1 MLKLKEKLHYSALLL
16 LVAMFSLQLLSQFTS
31 LLLGR
36 YHWAPFFEFID
47 EIREGYYLET
57 GIIFALF
64 FFLAFTI
71 VAILK
76 GGFLRFMGYL
86 LLLSFIVCVS
96 VFIGSYAIFTYLY
109 LDNFYGPTVLE
120 SIFIHRLQEPLLWS
134 GFLKTEGI
142 GFLITTAIV
151 AYLIFERIKPANK
164 LLGNAHFSNG
174 FEIKKAGF
182 FKREVQSIL
191 IGKKYGVPLYANG
204 FEHVLVFAPTGSG
217 KTRSIGIPNLFHY
230 PYSVVCN
237 DVKLTMF
244 QTTSGYREKH
254 LGNKCYCWAPSSEDG
269 NTHRY
274 NPLSLIS
281 NDKIQRITDIQRIAH
296 ILIPDNKKS
305 DPIWQQASRKLFKV
319 AVLYLLD
326 TPERP
331 TTLGEIN
338 RLIKQPQFDDWLATQ
353 LEETK
358 HLDPEF
364 YRNGYSY
371 LNNHEKTRS
380 SILESFSG
388 YFELFEDPRIDVATS
403 SSDFDLKALRKEKI
417 TIYIG
422 FSDDDMER
430 LSPLLTLFWQQLMS
444 LMIQRLPCPKEEPYP
459 LLCLI
464 DEFSSLG
471 RIERLRR
478 SLKLLREYR
487 VRCILML
494 QYIAQTYEQYTH
506 DEAKAFT
513 NIKTKIAFAAE
524 DIQDAEYISKL
535 LGMKTIKLI
544 TGSTSTQVNGST
556 ESKNYSYQ
564 AVPLLRAEEIVK
576 FNPKYSLI
584 VRSGNNPV
592 IAQQFIWYNEL
603 YKNLQIPSSKIN
615 QVSTSV
621 FVTRSPL
628 NND

>member
-1 MLKLKEKLHYSALLL
+1 MLNKPKQQLHYSLLFLLL
-16 LVAMFSLQLLSQFTS
+16 AMMFLQILSQSTS

-36 YHWAPFFEFID
+36 YQWASIFEFI
-47 EIREGYYLET
+47 EWIHEGYYLEV
-57 GIIFALF
+57 GLISALLC
-64 FFLAFTI
+64 FLAITI
-71 VAILK
+71 AAIVK
-76 GGFLRFMGYL
+76 GGFLRFLGYI
-86 LLLSFIVCVS
+86 LLLSFMACVCI
-96 VFIGSYAIFTYLY
+96 FICSYLVFTYLY
-109 LDNFYGPTVLE
+109 LDNFYSLSALE
-120 SIFIHRLQEPLLWS
+120 VIFIQRYQEPLLWS
-134 GFLKTEGI
+134 GFIKTEGI
-142 GFLITTAIV
+142 GFIVAVAIV
-151 AYLIFERIKPANK
+151 AYFIFERIRPAHK

-182 FKREVQSIL
+182 FKREEQSII

-217 KTRSIGIPNLFHY
+217 KTRSIGIPNLFQY

-244 QTTSGYREKH
+244 KTTSGYREKY
-254 LGNKCYCWAPSSEDG
+254 LGNKCYCWSPASEDG
-269 NTHRY
+269 KTHRY

-305 DPIWQQASRKLFKV
+305 DPIWQQASRKLFKI

-326 TPERP
+326 TPDQP
-331 TTLGEIN
+331 TTLGAIN

-380 SILESFSG
+380 SILETFSG
-388 YFELFEDPRIDVATS
+388 YFELFEDPRIDAATS
-403 SSDFDLKALRKEKI
+403 ASDFDLKALRKEKI

-444 LMIQRLPCPKEEPYP
+444 LMIQKLPCPKEEPYP

-487 VRCILML
+487 VRCILMF

-535 LGMKTIKLI
+535 LGTRTIKVKTASSSMQI
-544 TGSTSTQVNGST
+544 NGYSEST
-556 ESKNYSYQ
+556 NYSYQ
-564 AVPLLRAEEIVK
+564 ASPLLRPQEIMRLPV
-576 FNPKYSLI
+576 NQSLI
-584 VRSGNNPV
+584 IKSGSSP
-592 IAQQFIWYNEL
+592 IKACQFIWYKEKSMKWN
-603 YKNLQIPSSKIN
+603 SSCTTFNPFSK
-615 QVSTSV
+615 
-621 FVTRSPL
+621 
-628 NND
+628 